1 MAGTHSDQPK
11 CHKAVQGGGK
21 CIVLRG
27 RCESERD
34 GTAAE
39 VFPHAEWVSREYG
52 GVPVPNLVEIL
63 RLEREFHRRILET
76 DSLEERREQYRELYD
91 RVHILKQQDVGV
103 GEDPGSFDR
112 LVLTFR
118 KELEGR
124 SVLDV
129 GCGSGLFLT
138 RLAQILPHGEL
149 WGLDTSDVTGA
160 AHAQRPFQFFRRD
173 VTTFTLPRQFEVVF
187 SHQVFEH
194 IAPPDV
200 PAHLTSIREAL
211 VPGGEFIVCL
221 PNRYWGPQDITR
233 IVDNT
238 FRGRVAAQG
247 SHLNESSYTEMTQ
260 LLERFGFVGMRTVV
274 PFGAFIPMLRG
285 VRVRPRINMLLERSA
300 ALRGLNNVVARRG
313 RPLFKNPIM
322 LVCRRG

>member
-1 MAGTHSDQPK
+1 MTGISSDQAK
-11 CHKAVQGGGK
+11 CRNGVQGAGK

-27 RCESERD
+27 RCEGE
-34 GTAAE
+34 GGGAATE
-39 VFPHAEWVSREYG
+39 AFPHAEWVSREYG
-52 GVPVPNLVEIL
+52 GVPVPNLIEIL

-76 DSLEERREQYRELYD
+76 DSPAERREQYRELYD
-91 RVHILKQQDVGV
+91 RVHILKQQDVGI
-103 GEDPGSFDR
+103 GEDPSIFDR

-118 KELEGR
+118 NELEGR

-149 WGLDTSDVTGA
+149 WGLDTSDVTSA
-160 AHAQRPFQFFRRD
+160 ERTQRPFQFFRQD

-187 SHQVFEH
+187 SNQVFEH
-194 IAPPDV
+194 IAPADIPS
-200 PAHLTSIREAL
+200 HLTSIREAL
-211 VPGGEFIVCL
+211 VPKGSFILCL

-247 SHLNESSYTEMTQ
+247 SHLNESSYIETTQ
-260 LLERFGFVGMRTVV
+260 LLERFGFEGMRTVV

-285 VRVRPRINMLLERSA
+285 VRVRPRINMLLERKA
-300 ALRGLNNVVARRG
+300 ALRRLNNVVARRG